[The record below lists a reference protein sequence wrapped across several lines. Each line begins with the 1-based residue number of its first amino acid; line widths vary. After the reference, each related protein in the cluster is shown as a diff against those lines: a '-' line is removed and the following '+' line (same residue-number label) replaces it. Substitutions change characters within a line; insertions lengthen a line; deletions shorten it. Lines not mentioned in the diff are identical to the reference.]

1 MRVYVEL
8 PDELDV
14 PDWSARHE
22 RGQVPDRTPYGLD
35 QIARPGTVVA
45 YRPPLPDRRLRVAA
59 TKIRGRLAESE
70 VLGAAVGTLRSG
82 RGTADVVLCMDE
94 RTGIPAAL
102 VPGGPPVVSGIAWL
116 AGPDSVGRAHAAIA
130 GRALRRMA
138 AVFTQNLGL
147 GPTLAHAWGLPAE
160 RVHEVTLGI
169 DPEFYP
175 AAPWSAAEPVVVSV
189 GDDRMRDHATLIESI
204 KVLRGNGSAVRL
216 ELATTQSVEFPDELG
231 VLYNRRMGAAMRALY
246 RRSSVVA
253 VALHP
258 NLVGSGLTV
267 AMEAMASAR
276 PIVITDNPGMPGYI
290 RHGET
295 GLLVPPGDPAALAGA
310 IGELLADPA
319 RARRMGEAGRRAV
332 ETRFTSRHMAD
343 DLHAVLSAA
352 ASR

>member
-1 MRVYVEL
+1 VRVYVEL

-14 PDWSARHE
+14 SDWSARHE
-22 RGQVPDRTPYGLD
+22 RGEVPDHTPYGLH
-35 QIARPGTVVA
+35 QIARPGTLVA

-59 TKIRGRLAESE
+59 TKIRGRLAEAE
-70 VLGAAVGTLRSG
+70 VLGAAVSTLRGG
-82 RGTADVVLCMDE
+82 RNTADVVLCMDE
-94 RTGIPAAL
+94 RTGVPAAL
-102 VPGGPPVVSGIAWL
+102 LPGGPPVVSGIAWL
-116 AGPDSVGRAHAAIA
+116 AGPDSVGRAYAAIA

-138 AVFTQNLGL
+138 GVFTQNLGL
-147 GPTLAHAWGLPAE
+147 GPTLARAWDLPAE

-175 AAPWSAAEPVVVSV
+175 AAPWSAAEPLVVSV
-189 GDDRMRDHATLIESI
+189 GDDRMRDHATLIDSI
-204 KVLRGNGSAVRL
+204 TLLRHNGGTARL
-216 ELATTQSVEFPDELG
+216 ELATTQPVELPDELG
-231 VLYNRRMGAAMRALY
+231 VLHNRRMGAAMRELY

-258 NLVGSGLTV
+258 NIVGSGLTV
-267 AMEAMASAR
+267 ALEAMASAR
-276 PIVITDNPGMPGYI
+276 PIVITDNPGVAGYV

-332 ETRFTSRHMAD
+332 EARFTSRHMAD
-343 DLHAVLSAA
+343 DLHAVLTAA
-352 ASR
+352 TGR